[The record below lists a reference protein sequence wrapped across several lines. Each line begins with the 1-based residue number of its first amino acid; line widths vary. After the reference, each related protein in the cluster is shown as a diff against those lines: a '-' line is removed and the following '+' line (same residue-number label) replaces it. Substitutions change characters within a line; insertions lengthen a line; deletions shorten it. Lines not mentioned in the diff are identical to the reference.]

1 MMKTFVVHMGRWD
14 DSTFVIEV
22 KGSMMHLE
30 SRGQGDD
37 PDTHL
42 VVYDEED
49 FIVFITNC
57 HRFAYAK
64 DALESIVESPTEVSE

>member
-1 MMKTFVVHMGRWD
+1 MRTFVVHMGRW
-14 DSTFVIEV
+14 SNSEHVVEV
-22 KGSMMHLE
+22 KGVWMGLE

-49 FIVFITNC
+49 FILFATNC

-64 DALESIVESPTEVSE
+64 DALESIVESPAKDEAK